1 MEVAVEGKELVVVVV
16 SFAFKPSL
24 LLFVVLHF
32 VSFSWSLCGG
42 SDDDDDDDDDVVVVV
57 DVEVPAVDVVCSFPS
72 LAPSSSF
79 CFGTGLFSAAAAAAA
94 SLNFLHSFR
103 CPPCFQCCT

>member
-42 SDDDDDDDDDVVVVV
+42 SDDDDDDDVVVVV